1 MVSRMDTHSPSAPSA
16 FRLTLPGE
24 PREERPAGA
33 TVRRREEALPLREAA
48 RIWRG
53 AAKAAEARG
62 EACVAIVTCAR
73 LCHLY
78 KSKRKESF
86 FISSDRRAQ
95 RRAHSVTGVTNASNQ
110 KGKHH
115 QKRPPGSGLL
125 LLLPVFACSFTDI
138 LLSKSTCTRIT
149 HRRHVRCARR
159 EHTRAQTSRAP
170 RPPRV

>member
-1 MVSRMDTHSPSAPSA
+1 MVSRMDTHSPSAPRA
-16 FRLTLPGE
+16 FRLTLPGA
-24 PREERPAGA
+24 REERPAGA

-48 RIWRG
+48 RVLRG

-78 KSKRKESF
+78 KSKEERVLLHLIPSARAAPRTL
-86 FISSDRRAQ
+86 SHRRHKRVQ
-95 RRAHSVTGVTNASNQ
+95 S
-110 KGKHH
+110 KGKASP
-115 QKRPPGSGLL
+115 KTPSGLL
-125 LLLPVFACSFTDI
+125 LLLPAFACSFTETA
-138 LLSKSTCTRIT
+138 LSKSTCTRIT